1 MWFITSKERLYNK
14 ENSIVLLIN
23 SGFWKL
29 NKYKY
34 ANGGGRVVV
43 YAQFENGPWFQ
54 LVSTKASYAY
64 LRE

>member
-34 ANGGGRVVV
+34 AKKI
-43 YAQFENGPWFQ
+43 
-54 LVSTKASYAY
+54 TK
-64 LRE
+64 